1 MQDPQG
7 QADHLQVLGAGGGGD
22 VAGLGADVEDDAAL
36 EPGDEEV
43 RALVDDL
50 LLDALQ
56 PVEDDGPRAA
66 AHVVDGRLR
75 QHRRTDRGYGP
86 PLYLS

>member
-1 MQDPQG
+1 MEDAEG

-43 RALVDDL
+43 GALADDG

-56 PVEDDGPRAA
+56 TVEDDGPRAA
-66 AHVVDGRLR
+66 LDVVDGRLDR
-75 QHRRTDRGYGP
+75 CDPDRCGHRP
-86 PLYLS
+86 AI